1 MGPFMVRTMRVP
13 RLLVAVFVIC
23 LCHQGVCDAS
33 GKENCDDP
41 CGKPTPWENFNSFE
55 LRVTVPGKPG
65 SQFWRGRFDKES
77 DDIQIDVESTDG
89 HEATKGRILLVGG
102 RVMAIQG
109 PIAEAGYEIDAL
121 DAPVLYQKLVIRLL
135 GEAFPDGPAR
145 MIGGRSVDVKNAR
158 TGIQFATPSAQGFIQ
173 APWHLTGRVNA
184 LSPNNVRY
192 ELALTA
198 AGPASE
204 SSRKYVA
211 NFEGRLSNITTARI
225 DDHMQLD
232 GWQVLGLGVQTRQEV
247 HGKVFDYGAAPTGA
261 RYKEVA
267 DIRKKI
273 AVDNYPG
280 EPDPSKNFT
289 GFWKQN
295 CDEAFGLQIMPY
307 GKDGRYSVIFCGPGG
322 CGTPGEE
329 GKNTF
334 ITKDPD
340 YIVISD
346 SELKIRNADSDWD
359 AYLRCT
365 TDPHPVL
372 KYKQQ

>member
-1 MGPFMVRTMRVP
+1 
-13 RLLVAVFVIC
+13 VFVIC

-33 GKENCDDP
+33 EKENCDDP
-41 CGKPTPWENFNSFE
+41 CGKPTAWENFNSFD

-77 DDIQIDVESTDG
+77 DDIEIDVESTDG
-89 HEATKGRILLVGG
+89 HKATKGRILLVGG
-102 RVMAIQG
+102 QVMAIQG

-135 GEAFPDGPAR
+135 GEAFPDGPAS
-145 MIGGRSVDVKNAR
+145 MIGGRSIDVKNAT

-173 APWHLTGRVNA
+173 APWHLTGRVSA

-204 SSRKYVA
+204 TSRKYVA

-261 RYKEVA
+261 RYKEVG

-273 AVDNYPG
+273 AADDYPG
-280 EPDPSKNFT
+280 EPDRSKNFT

-307 GKDGRYSVIFCGPGG
+307 GKDGKYSVIFCGPGG

-346 SELKIRNADSDWD
+346 SELKIRNAESDWD